1 MYCVPQFSE
10 GTKPKIKV
18 MVKDPSFIN
27 QSLGPEF
34 SLALI
39 FSPVLQYQSAGDR
52 EFLSMAEEHINLLS
66 KILGA

>member
-1 MYCVPQFSE
+1 
-10 GTKPKIKV
+10 